1 MPDHMTPEQRSRAMK
16 RVKLRNG
23 SLERIVQQEL
33 KVRSLKFRRH
43 VRSLPGSPDIV
54 FYRSKVA
61 IFIDG
66 DFWHG
71 WRLPA
76 WEHNLSPFWRD
87 KLRTN
92 RARDRR
98 NFRKLRSRGWKV
110 IRLWQ
115 HQIASNLEG
124 SIARITG
131 TVPPKQANKIEDWR
145 PGLAIQHHASRCNAL
160 APFAARGVPPIVP
173 RHCPLGN
180 VRPGRR

>member
-16 RVKLRNG
+16 RVKLKNG
-23 SLERIVQQEL
+23 SLERIVQWEL
-33 KVRSLKFRRH
+33 TARSLKFRRH

-54 FYRSKVA
+54 FHGSKVA

-76 WEHNLSPFWRD
+76 WEHNLSSFWRD

-98 NFRKLRSRGWKV
+98 NFRKLRSHGWKV

-115 HQIASNLEG
+115 HQIVTNLED
-124 SIARITG
+124 SITRIAG
-131 TVPPKQANKIEDWR
+131 TVAPKQVDKRMRE
-145 PGLAIQHHASRCNAL
+145 GL
-160 APFAARGVPPIVP
+160 
-173 RHCPLGN
+173 
-180 VRPGRR
+180 RR